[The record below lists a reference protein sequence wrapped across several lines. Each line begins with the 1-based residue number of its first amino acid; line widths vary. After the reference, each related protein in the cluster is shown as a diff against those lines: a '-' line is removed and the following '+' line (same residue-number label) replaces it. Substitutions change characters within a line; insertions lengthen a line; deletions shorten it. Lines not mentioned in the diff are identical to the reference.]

1 MDFHMTFSKLYLS
14 ALLCSAS
21 FFASATQTIAI
32 VGAMDEEIS
41 ALLPKLKNP
50 SIETIAG
57 QSFHKGQIYDQSVVI
72 TRSGVGKVNAAV
84 TTTLLI
90 EEFGADKLIFT
101 GIAGALSPKLSPTD
115 VVISTSLVQHDVDL
129 SAFGSPLGLIDGYK
143 DRYFQSDTTLQKKA
157 FEAATGLLG
166 SKKVFRGI
174 IATGDQFIADKKLV
188 THIYNEFNAMAIE
201 MEGAAIAQVANKFN
215 KPFVV
220 IRTISDK
227 ADGSAHLDYPLLKQ
241 KTADN
246 SVSITL
252 EMLKTMK
259 NKATGQDKGAEKK

>member
-1 MDFHMTFSKLYLS
+1 MTFSKLLLS

-21 FFASATQTIAI
+21 FFVQATQTIAI

-41 ALLPKLKNP
+41 ALLPALKNP

-57 QSFHKGQIYDQSVVI
+57 QSFHKGSIQDHPVVI

-90 EEFGADKLIFT
+90 ERFGADKLIFT

-129 SAFGSPLGLIDGYK
+129 SAFGSPLGLLDGYTE
-143 DRYFQSDTTLQKKA
+143 RYLPSDLTMQKEA
-157 FEAATGLLG
+157 LDAATRLLG
-166 SKKVFRGI
+166 NEKVFSGI

-188 THIYNEFNAMAIE
+188 NHIYKEFNAMAIE

-246 SVSITL
+246 SVAITL
-252 EMLKTMK
+252 EMLKTMT
-259 NKATGQDKGAEKK
+259 NKTTEQNKL